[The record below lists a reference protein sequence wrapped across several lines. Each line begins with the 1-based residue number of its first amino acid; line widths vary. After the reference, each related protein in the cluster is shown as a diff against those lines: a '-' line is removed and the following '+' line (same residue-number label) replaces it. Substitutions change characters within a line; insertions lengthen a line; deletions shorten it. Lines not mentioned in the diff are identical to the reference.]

1 MSGVHHFGF
10 TAPVFLLVLLAVPLL
25 LWIFRRHPRY
35 PVVYTNLETLARIA
49 ARRGTWRR
57 WLPIAL
63 LSLALAAA
71 AAALAQPHIRRIAQ
85 SRGATI
91 VLVADVSGSMEA
103 SDIRPSRLVAAVNGM
118 RQFLD
123 AVPKTDKVGL
133 LAFGDTVEVLSA
145 PTVDRAPVES
155 NLGVLNPE
163 GGTALGTA
171 VESAVRVVV
180 TSLAA
185 DGVRRRPG
193 QALPAAIVLE
203 SDGAQDRGTIS
214 PFAAAR
220 MAKAAGIPIFGV
232 TLGTRHGYITQGSG
246 ALSVRV
252 RAAPDPGVIALL
264 ARETGGQSYSATS
277 ADQLDTIYRKL
288 GTSVSRLPDSTD
300 ITSWFELVA
309 AALIVAGAAASRVVG
324 GVLP

>member
-1 MSGVHHFGF
+1 MSLHHFGF
-10 TAPVFLLVLLAVPLL
+10 AAPLFLLVLLAVPLL
-25 LWIFRRHPRY
+25 LWILGRHPRY
-35 PVVYTNLETLARIA
+35 PVVYTNLETLGRVA
-49 ARRGTWRR
+49 ARRDSWRR
-57 WLPIAL
+57 WLPIVL
-63 LSLALAAA
+63 LGLALATS

-91 VLVADVSGSMEA
+91 VLLADVSGSMEA
-103 SDIRPSRLVAAVNGM
+103 SDIRPSRLVAAVDGM

-123 AVPKTDKVGL
+123 VVPKTDKVGL
-133 LAFGDTVEVLSA
+133 LTFGDTVEVLSA
-145 PTVDRAPVES
+145 PTVDRAAVES
-155 NLGVLNPE
+155 NLGVLSPE

-171 VESAVRVVV
+171 VESAVRVVL

-185 DGVRRRPG
+185 DGIHRRPG
-193 QALPAAIVLE
+193 QKPPAAIVLE

-220 MAKAAGIPIFGV
+220 TAKAAGIRIFGV
-232 TLGTRHGYITQGSG
+232 TLGTRRGYITQGSG

-252 RAAPDPGVIALL
+252 RAVPDPGVIALL

-277 ADQLDTIYRKL
+277 ADQLDAIYRKL
-288 GTSVSRLPDSTD
+288 GTSVSRRPDSTD
-300 ITSWFELVA
+300 ITSWFEFIA

-324 GVLP
+324 AVLP

>member
-1 MSGVHHFGF
+1 
-10 TAPVFLLVLLAVPLL
+10 
-25 LWIFRRHPRY
+25 
-35 PVVYTNLETLARIA
+35 
-49 ARRGTWRR
+49 
-57 WLPIAL
+57 
-63 LSLALAAA
+63 
-71 AAALAQPHIRRIAQ
+71 
-85 SRGATI
+85 
-91 VLVADVSGSMEA
+91 
-103 SDIRPSRLVAAVNGM
+103 M